1 MLFDIVRNNK
11 RITQVFLVLIT
22 LPFAFWGVESY
33 VRNTDS
39 DVAVASV
46 GGGKISQQELQA
58 AMREQQ
64 DRMRTQL
71 GGKVDPAT
79 FETPQMRSA
88 VLDSLITQRLLTE
101 QARKAKLVVG
111 DQQLVQFIA
120 NVPSLQDK
128 GKFSKERYE
137 ALVAAQGMSKEMF
150 EARVR
155 QDIAVQQLV
164 LPITEAGIVGNVAS
178 GRWMATQLERREI
191 SELQLVP
198 DNFTGKVKLAG
209 DAVQKYYEANRKQFE
224 LPEQVRAEYL
234 VLSREELA
242 AQATISDQ
250 DIKAYYK
257 THEARF
263 REPESRR
270 ASHILIRADK
280 GAPEAEANAA
290 KAKAEDLLAQ
300 VRKAPTDFARLAKQ
314 HSQDPGSA
322 AKDGDLDWFGR
333 GAMVKAFEDTV
344 FSLKEGQVSDVVRS
358 DFGFH
363 VIRVTGIRPER
374 VKSLDDVKAEI
385 VAELRREIG
394 TKKYAEAAEAFGNTV
409 YEQSDS
415 LKPAAEKWKLEI
427 RQTPWIAKG
436 GKLAPNFDSPK
447 LSAALFSDDALKNK
461 RNTEAVE
468 VAPGMLVAARV
479 LEHKPAALQP
489 MESVRADIEKRL
501 MREEA
506 AALAIKDG
514 EEKLARLRKGE
525 TVDLKWPAVRSV
537 SRNQAPG
544 LPPDSIRAIF
554 AASTATLPVFVG
566 VAYPGRGYALYRI
579 ASVKAGESGK
589 DDPGSRTLSQKYAS
603 LIAEEEFAAWM
614 ASLKGSN
621 PVKINKATLETKER

>member
-11 RITQVFLVLIT
+11 RVTQLFLALIT

-39 DVAVASV
+39 DIAVASV
-46 GGGKISQQELQA
+46 GRGKISQQEFRA

-79 FETPQMRSA
+79 FETPQMRRA
-88 VLDSLITQRLLTE
+88 VLDSLITQRLLAAHVRTG
-101 QARKAKLVVG
+101 KMVVG

-120 NVPSLQDK
+120 SVPSLQDK

-137 ALVAAQGMSKEMF
+137 ALVTSQGMSKEMF

-164 LPITEAGIVGNVAS
+164 LPVTEAGIVGSVAS
-178 GRWMATQLERREI
+178 NRWMATQLERREI

-198 DNFTGKVKLAG
+198 DNFTGKVSLG
-209 DAVQKYYEANRKQFE
+209 SDAVEKFYEANRKLFE

-234 VLSREELA
+234 VLSRDAMA
-242 AQATISDQ
+242 AQAAIGDE

-263 REPESRR
+263 KEPESRR

-280 GAPEAEANAA
+280 AAPESEANAA
-290 KAKAEDLLAQ
+290 KAKAEGLLAQ
-300 VRKAPTDFARLAKQ
+300 VRKAPAEFAKLAKQ

-333 GAMVKAFEDTV
+333 GAMVKAFEDAV
-344 FSLKEGQVSDVVRS
+344 FSLKDGQVSDVVRS

-374 VKSLDDVKAEI
+374 IKSLDDVKAEI

-394 TKKYAEAAEAFGNTV
+394 AKKYAEAAEAFGNTV

-415 LKPAAEKWKLEI
+415 LKPAAEKWKLEV
-427 RQTPWIAKG
+427 RQTQWIAKG

-447 LSAALFSDDALKNK
+447 LTGALFGDDALKNK

-468 VAPGMLVAARV
+468 VAQGMLVAARV

-489 MESVRADIEKRL
+489 IESVRAGIEKRL
-501 MREEA
+501 IREEA
-506 AALAIKDG
+506 AALAIKEG
-514 EEKLARLRKGE
+514 EEKLVRLRKGE
-525 TVDLKWPAVRSV
+525 TIDLKWPPSRVV

-544 LPPDSIRAIF
+544 LPPESIRAIF
-554 AASTATLPVFVG
+554 ATGTATPPVHVG
-566 VAYPGRGYALYRI
+566 VGYSGRGYALYRI
-579 ASVKAGESGK
+579 TSVKAGESSK
-589 DDPGSRTLSQKYAS
+589 DDPGSRALSQKYAG

-614 ASLKGSN
+614 ASLKASN
-621 PVKINKATLETKER
+621 PVEINKAALETKER

>member
-1 MLFDIVRNNK
+1 M
-11 RITQVFLVLIT
+11 
-22 LPFAFWGVESY
+22 
-33 VRNTDS
+33 
-39 DVAVASV
+39 
-46 GGGKISQQELQA
+46 
-58 AMREQQ
+58 
-64 DRMRTQL
+64 
-71 GGKVDPAT
+71 
-79 FETPQMRSA
+79 
-88 VLDSLITQRLLTE
+88 
-101 QARKAKLVVG
+101 VVG

-120 NVPSLQDK
+120 SVPSLQDK

-137 ALVAAQGMSKEMF
+137 ALVASQGMSKEMF

-164 LPITEAGIVGNVAS
+164 LPVTEAGIVGSAAA
-178 GRWMATQLERREI
+178 GRWAATQIERREI

-198 DNFTGKVKLAG
+198 DNFMSKVKLAG
-209 DAVQKYYEANRKQFE
+209 DAVQKYYEANRKLFE

-234 VLSREELA
+234 VLGRDELA
-242 AQATISDQ
+242 AQAIVGDQ

-263 REPESRR
+263 KEAESRR

-290 KAKAEDLLAQ
+290 KAKAEELLGQ
-300 VRKAPTDFARLAKQ
+300 VRKVPADFAKIAKQ

-322 AKDGDLDWFGR
+322 AKGGDLDWFAR

-344 FSLKEGQVSDVVRS
+344 FALKDGQVSDVVRS

-374 VKSLDDVKAEI
+374 IKSIDDVKAEI

-394 TKKYAEAAEAFGNTV
+394 TKKYAEAAEAVGNMV

-415 LKPAAEKWKLEI
+415 LKPAAEKWKLEV
-427 RQTPWIAKG
+427 RKTSWIAKG

-447 LSAALFSDDALKNK
+447 LSGALFSDDALKNK

-479 LEHKPAALQP
+479 LEHKPASLQP
-489 MESVRADIEKRL
+489 MESVRAEIEKHL
-501 MREEA
+501 VREEA
-506 AALAIKDG
+506 ASLAIKDG
-514 EEKLARLRKGE
+514 EEKLARLTKGE
-525 TVDLKWPAVRSV
+525 AIEVKWSPSRSV
-537 SRNQAPG
+537 SRSQAPG
-544 LPPDSIRAIF
+544 LPPESIRAIF
-554 AASTATLPVFVG
+554 ATSTASLPAHVG

-579 ASVKAGESGK
+579 ASVKAGEGGK
-589 DDPGSRTLSQKYAS
+589 DDPAARALSQKYAS

-614 ASLKGSN
+614 ASLKASN
-621 PVKINKATLETKER
+621 PVEINKAALETKER